1 MVLSNFLKPKGRY
14 EMNKQNSSKNKKY
27 FLRSTKECA
36 HLAVFVA
43 TVIGAQLA
51 LSALPSVE
59 LVSVLFISYAF
70 VMGAARG
77 AVAATAFTLLRQ
89 LVFGFYPT
97 VFILYLVYYNL
108 LAVGFGLLGKR
119 LKIMKKDLLI
129 VLLFACVCTPL
140 FSLLDCVITPLWYA
154 YTAKAA
160 KAYFFATLPVCATH
174 IVCVGVSVFLL
185 FLPLS
190 KTFAWA
196 KRKLR

>member
-1 MVLSNFLKPKGRY
+1 MNRKKSLKTSAAFLH
-14 EMNKQNSSKNKKY
+14 
-27 FLRSTKECA
+27 STKECVYIA
-36 HLAVFVA
+36 TFVGITIALQFA
-43 TVIGAQLA
+43 T
-51 LSALPSVE
+51 SFLPNVE

-119 LKIMKKDLLI
+119 LKITKKDLLI

-160 KAYFFATLPVCATH
+160 KAYFIATLPVCATH